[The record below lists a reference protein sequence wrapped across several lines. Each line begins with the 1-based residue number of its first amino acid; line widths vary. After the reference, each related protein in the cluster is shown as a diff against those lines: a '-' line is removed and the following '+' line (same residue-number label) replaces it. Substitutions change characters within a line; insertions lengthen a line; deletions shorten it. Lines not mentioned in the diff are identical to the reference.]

1 MSFWERHKNALLFA
15 ACSVGLYALIWA
27 FFLIGLDSS
36 AQGYQNKNFALE
48 KEMVP
53 YFPEIK
59 NPERGR
65 SADTLKWIEGGFK
78 KRGREYQSKLNGL
91 MNRLKYPFK
100 EDKIPEFER
109 PGLWVIRR
117 ADIVEENV
125 DKYRAQKGAK
135 TKLAVEWL
143 AFDPDKLSSLVTRKE
158 AHQSLRRLELAQRIT
173 KLAIDSGMSWVIKV
187 KPLPVIR
194 DGAWY
199 SRSKVVSG
207 KRKLVREAYQNRF
220 IVNYPV
226 GIEVIGSVKAV
237 MKFVHGARDGDQFL
251 VVRSFNVLNPQS
263 SSSQTKGLIGR
274 DEVMLTMSAACMDFI
289 IDKPGKNSSGK
300 TVPIVS
306 EPGDPSNYK
315 PPTGPLG
322 F

>member
-15 ACSVGLYALIWA
+15 ACSAGLYALIWA
-27 FFLIGLDSS
+27 FFLIGLDST
-36 AQGYQNKNFALE
+36 ARGYQNKNLVLE
-48 KEMVP
+48 KEMIP
-53 YFPEIK
+53 YFPEIEY
-59 NPERGR
+59 PESGR
-65 SADTLKWIEGGFK
+65 SVDTLKWVEEGFA
-78 KRGREYQSKLNGL
+78 KRGREYQSKLNIL
-91 MNRLKYPFK
+91 MKRLKYPFK

-117 ADIVEENV
+117 ADVVEENV
-125 DKYRAQKGAK
+125 DKYRAQKGAN

-143 AFDPDKLSSLVTRKE
+143 SFDPDKLSSLVTRKE
-158 AHQSLRRLELAQRIT
+158 AHESLRRLELAQRIT
-173 KLAIDSGMSWVIKV
+173 KLAIDSGMSWVLKV
-187 KPLPVIR
+187 KPLPVVR

-199 SRSKVVSG
+199 SKSKVVSG
-207 KRKLVREAYQNRF
+207 KRKLVRVAYQNRF

-226 GIEVIGSVKAV
+226 SIEVIGSVEAV

-251 VVRSFNVLNPQS
+251 VVRSFKILNPQS
-263 SSSQTKGLIGR
+263 CDSGPKGLIGR
-274 DEVMLTMSAACMDFI
+274 DEVLLTMSAACMDFI
-289 IDKPGKNSSGK
+289 VEKPGKNSSGT

-322 F
+322 Y